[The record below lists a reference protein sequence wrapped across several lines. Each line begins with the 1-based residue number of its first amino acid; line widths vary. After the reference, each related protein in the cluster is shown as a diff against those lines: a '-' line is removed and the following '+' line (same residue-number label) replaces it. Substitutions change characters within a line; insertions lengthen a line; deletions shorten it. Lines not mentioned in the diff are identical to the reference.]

1 MGGPQLTTFLI
12 SFASFINMLHET
24 RERWQDATPPPPPLD
39 ITGHRG
45 DVNSAAMTPDG
56 KRVVTASQD
65 ETAKVWDVETG
76 TEIITLEGHTGPVVS
91 AAVFP
96 DGKRVVTASADM
108 TAGPGRRRLRSRLAR
123 LRRRS

>member
-39 ITGHRG
+39 IKGHRG
-45 DVNSAAMTPDG
+45 AVN
-56 KRVVTASQD
+56 
-65 ETAKVWDVETG
+65 
-76 TEIITLEGHTGPVVS
+76 S

-96 DGKRVVTASADM
+96 DGKRVVTASNDRTAKVWDLESGTELVTLEGHTEAVTSAAVAREGTAVI
-108 TAGPGRRRLRSRLAR
+108 TAGMDKKIILHDRLG
-123 LRRRS
+123 